1 MRPWLSSDP
10 VAVSFESFHDPDA
23 RYREQAKWPTG
34 GEDRPVIIGIAGGS
48 GSGKTTIA
56 ESVVAAVGA
65 DTVSLIQHD
74 AYYRDLPHLSL
85 EERSRVN
92 YDHPDSLET
101 ELLIEHINM
110 LRAGREIARPVYDF
124 TIHRRTVETVP
135 VRPEPVVVIE
145 GILVLSERELR
156 DLMDLRIYVDADS
169 DLRFMRRL
177 QRDIVERKRT
187 LESVIAQYQQTVRP
201 MHLQFVEP
209 SKRYADI
216 IVPNGGYNLGAVG
229 TITSMVRDILSGSR
243 TRSS

>member
-1 MRPWLSSDP
+1 M
-10 VAVSFESFHDPDA
+10 
-23 RYREQAKWPTG
+23 
-34 GEDRPVIIGIAGGS
+34 
-48 GSGKTTIA
+48 
-56 ESVVAAVGA
+56 
-65 DTVSLIQHD
+65 
-74 AYYRDLPHLSL
+74 
-85 EERSRVN
+85 
-92 YDHPDSLET
+92 
-101 ELLIEHINM
+101 
-110 LRAGREIARPVYDF
+110 
-124 TIHRRTVETVP
+124 
-135 VRPEPVVVIE
+135 
-145 GILVLSERELR
+145 LSERELR